1 MQVDLAIRQTFAN
14 RCSGFDSVHP
24 FHADVHN
31 DQFRA
36 DPLRTFDSTNTVIC
50 HRSIKFEKVE
60 DLCQRSGPK
69 EIKMYRSYAVT
80 ALVLVGLILPVG
92 ARASITYSFSSGVG
106 SFSITN
112 PTILTSNATL
122 SFSPFTLDGDT
133 FTFGSAIFAG
143 NNVCFYFATSNT
155 GQNCA
160 SNVIIVGTTFF
171 DTGHFP
177 ERNISRH
184 VLRKPFYSSIY
195 RQRLFRVGWGELRR
209 CH

>member
-1 MQVDLAIRQTFAN
+1 
-14 RCSGFDSVHP
+14 
-24 FHADVHN
+24 
-31 DQFRA
+31 
-36 DPLRTFDSTNTVIC
+36 
-50 HRSIKFEKVE
+50 
-60 DLCQRSGPK
+60 
-69 EIKMYRSYAVT
+69 MYRSYAVT

-195 RQRLFRVGWGELRR
+195 RQHLFRVGWGELRR